1 MDRTINI
8 FGTEYKI
15 VDDESV
21 IEEGFDGKV
30 SIFEPTIRIRPY
42 KYMLEAEDSD
52 NEKKACY
59 REVLRHECIHAVFR
73 ETGNE
78 EFMNDERLVQV
89 LAALFPKINNIFGEL
104 GIQS

>member
-8 FGTEYKI
+8 FGTDYRV
-15 VDDESV
+15 VDDES
-21 IEEGFDGKV
+21 IIAQGFDGRV
-30 SIFEPTIRIRPY
+30 SVFEPTIRIRPY
-42 KYMLEAEDSD
+42 KDMLEEDDTD

-89 LAALFPKINNIFGEL
+89 LAALFPKINRLFGEL